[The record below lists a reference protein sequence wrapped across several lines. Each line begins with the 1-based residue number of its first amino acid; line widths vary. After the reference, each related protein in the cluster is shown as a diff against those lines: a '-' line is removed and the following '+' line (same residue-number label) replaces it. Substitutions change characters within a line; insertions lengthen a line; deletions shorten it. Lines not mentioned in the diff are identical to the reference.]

1 MIFIAALVVIIATG
15 LICLLRI
22 NEHENIMEH
31 FKDEK

>member
-1 MIFIAALVVIIATG
+1 MIFIAAVIIATG

-22 NEHENIMEH
+22 NEHEDIMKH